1 MAEFTGKIG
10 TPSNGFTLKVVYSYT
25 QSVANNTSTLTA
37 TGYVKRNNSTYYPYN
52 TTSSVVLTIN
62 GTAYSFSPSYNLNN
76 DNWLKICT
84 KTVTITHN
92 ADGTKSIPIS
102 LKMDGKLS
110 NYYPNGTVSKTIALT
125 TIPRATTPT
134 LSATSVAMGTSVT
147 ITTNRASSSFTH
159 TITYTFGTVTET
171 IASGVGTSTSW
182 TVPLSLANQ
191 VPNGVSGTCTIT
203 CKTYNGS
210 TLIGTKTTNL
220 TLTVPSSIV
229 PEIST
234 IVISEA
240 GSTPTDWG
248 VYVQNK
254 SKLKVVT
261 TASGSY
267 SSTIQSYKITG
278 IDGNTYTSSNFTSS
292 TLTQSGGKTI
302 TVTVTDS
309 RGRIATK
316 TASYTCIA
324 YTNPTI
330 SKATAT
336 RCNSDGTA
344 NEEGTYLKYTFKGT
358 VSSVNGKNTHVYKIG
373 YKLTTASTY
382 SYVTISNDA
391 YSIDK
396 EDVVLSDVTFS
407 ENNSY
412 HIQFYIGDYFTSS
425 IITQNIATGFTLM
438 DFHSSGKSMAI
449 GKVSEASNNQE
460 MLEVAIDTSFD
471 KNVTL
476 KTGGTT
482 LGAISSESGFNRGSW
497 NMPKQGMITQKTDN
511 TNAQHSIMV
520 GLSSTGNRIYGIDLY
535 DSDSLPRMR
544 LYSGNGYLEVLP
556 TGATIGGCYILT
568 TDNIVNNLTSTS
580 TTAPLSAYQGK
591 LLNDTKVTQGAKSI
605 TNTSGSNSSYMI
617 LGNLLLCWGRISITP
632 SAANTPTTK
641 TITFPKKFSLNPAVI
656 VNPQTG
662 VPGTYVTGCSS
673 SSTTTSSA
681 KINITR
687 KDTTSTSID
696 WFAIG
701 QA

>member
-10 TPSNGFTLKVVYSYT
+10 TPSDGFTLKVVYSYT

-52 TTSSVVLTIN
+52 TTSSVVLKIDGKTYN
-62 GTAYSFSPSYNLNN
+62 FSPSYNLNTN
-76 DNWLKICT
+76 NYVKICT
-84 KTVTITHN
+84 KTVTITHG
-92 ADGTKSIPIS
+92 ADGKKSVPIS

-110 NYYPNGTVSKTIALT
+110 NYYPNGTISKTISLT

-134 LSATSVAMGTSVT
+134 LSATSIAMGSSVT
-147 ITTNRASSSFTH
+147 ITTNRASSNFTH
-159 TITYTFGTVTET
+159 TITYTFGATTGT
-171 IASGVGTSTSW
+171 IASSVGTS
-182 TVPLSLANQ
+182 VPWVVPISLANQ
-191 VPNGVSGTCTIT
+191 LPNTDSGTCTIT
-203 CKTYNGS
+203 CQTYNGS
-210 TLIGTKTTNL
+210 TLIGTKTVNL
-220 TLTVPSSIV
+220 TLTVPSSVV
-229 PEIST
+229 PEISS

-240 GSTPTDWG
+240 GSTPIDWG

-261 TASGSY
+261 TARGSY

-292 TLTQSGGKTI
+292 TLTQSGGKTV

-309 RGRIATK
+309 RGRTATK
-316 TASYTCIA
+316 TAAYTCIA
-324 YTNPTI
+324 YSNPTI
-330 SKATAT
+330 SKVTAT

-344 NEEGTYLKYTFKGT
+344 NEEGTYLKYTFKGAI
-358 VSSVNGKNTHVYKIG
+358 SSVNDKNTHVYKIG

-382 SYVTISNDA
+382 TYVTIPNDA

-396 EDVVLSDVTFS
+396 EDMVLSNVTFS

-412 HIQFYIGDYFTSS
+412 HIQFYIGDYFTNST
-425 IITQNIATGFTLM
+425 IIKNVATGFTLM
-438 DFHSSGKSMAI
+438 DFNSSGKSIAI

-460 MLEVAIDTSFD
+460 MLEVAISTVFD

-476 KTGGTT
+476 KTGGTA
-482 LGAISSESGFNRGSW
+482 LGTINSGSGFNRGSW
-497 NMPKQGMITQKTDN
+497 NSPNQGIITQKTDN
-511 TNAQHSIMV
+511 TNAQHSVMV
-520 GLSSTGNRIYGIDLY
+520 GLSSTGNRIYGVDLL
-535 DSDSLPRMR
+535 DSDSSPRMR

-568 TDNIVNNLTSTS
+568 TDNVVNNLTSTS
-580 TTAPLSAYQGK
+580 STAILSAYQGK

-605 TNTSGSNSSYMI
+605 TNTTGGNSSYII
-617 LGNLLLCWGRISITP
+617 LGNLLLCWGRVAIVP
-632 SAANTPTTK
+632 SAANTPTSK
-641 TITFPKKFSLNPAVI
+641 TITFPKKFSLSPAVI

-662 VPGTYVTGCSS
+662 GPGTYVIGCSS
-673 SSTTTSSA
+673 NSTTTSNT
-681 KINITR
+681 KINLTR
-687 KDTTSTSID
+687 KDTTSTSVD